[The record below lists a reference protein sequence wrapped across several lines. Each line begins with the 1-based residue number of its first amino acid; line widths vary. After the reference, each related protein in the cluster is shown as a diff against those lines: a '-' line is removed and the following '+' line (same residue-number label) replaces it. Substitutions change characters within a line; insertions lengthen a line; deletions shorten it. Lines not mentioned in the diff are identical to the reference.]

1 MSKKNIWALLDV
13 SEDARKNAKKRAK
26 LAGKPIGKWITDLIL
41 SGQTSGQIV
50 MGKTN
55 IESKAEPIINDNISK
70 EVDEIKLGIKVI
82 YDELNKLQQS
92 ITQLYNEK
100 ILNHKSKFFSKFFG

>member
-26 LAGKPIGKWITDLIL
+26 LEGKPIGKWITDLIL

-50 MGKTN
+50 MSKTYTSSN
-55 IESKAEPIINDNISK
+55 ADPIINDNISK
-70 EVDEIKLGIKVI
+70 EVYEIKLGMKVI

-92 ITQLYNEK
+92 IIQLNYERHLTPK
-100 ILNHKSKFFSKFFG
+100 RKFFSKFFG